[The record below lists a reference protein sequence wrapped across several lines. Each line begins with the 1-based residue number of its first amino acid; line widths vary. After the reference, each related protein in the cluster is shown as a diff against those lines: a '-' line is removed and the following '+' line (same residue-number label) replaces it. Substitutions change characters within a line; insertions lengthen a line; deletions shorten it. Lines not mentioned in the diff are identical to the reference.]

1 MRLALT
7 GIWNAAV
14 RAQARRCVGLTTTK
28 APLAAFMFAGMT
40 MTLAACDAGAPA
52 ASATATVAVAGS
64 AATAT
69 AAGSAASAASAAIGA
84 SAAVSEPR
92 AAAPMAASAVPV
104 AAHQAGQTRAQVYES
119 VRQMTAL
126 GKQLF
131 FDASLSG
138 SGKLACASCH
148 SPDHAFSPANALPVQ
163 LGGSDMHRTGMR
175 AAPTLKYLQSVPAFA
190 EHYHESDDEGDESVD
205 AGPTGG
211 LTWDGRVD
219 RGADQARIP
228 LLSSFEMGST
238 PAKVTAAVKAAPYA
252 DAFRAAFGAR
262 IFDSDEATF
271 KAVLQALETFE
282 QTPETFY
289 PYSSKYDA
297 FLAGKT
303 QLTQAELHGLQLFN
317 DEKKGNCASCH
328 ISQRTLDGAPPQFSD
343 FGLIA
348 IGVPRNRALPVN
360 RDPHFY
366 DLGACGPER
375 TDLKGRAEFCGIFR
389 TPTLRNVALKKRF
402 FHNGIYDSLDQVV
415 RFYAERDTNP
425 EKFYPVVK
433 GKVRKFDDLP
443 RRYWDNL
450 NTEPPFDRKPGDK
463 PALDEAEIKDV
474 VAFLN
479 TLTDGYKAG
488 GQVVNAEAK
497 AVAAN

>member
-1 MRLALT
+1 MRRGERRSA
-7 GIWNAAV
+7 GQAGAG
-14 RAQARRCVGLTTTK
+14 ARRAVFV
-28 APLAAFMFAGMT
+28 AMSAMT
-40 MTLAACDAGAPA
+40 VTLVLAACDAGG
-52 ASATATVAVAGS
+52 ASADAVAGEN
-64 AATAT
+64 AQGGAKA
-69 AAGSAASAASAAIGA
+69 GA
-84 SAAVSEPR
+84 SAGATSAANHANAPVS
-92 AAAPMAASAVPV
+92 AAPEAASAVKV
-104 AAHQAGQTRAQVYES
+104 AGHDAGQSRAQVYES

-148 SPDHAFSPANALPVQ
+148 SPEHGFAPANALSVQ

-175 AAPTLKYLQSVPAFA
+175 AAPTLKYLQAVPAFA

-219 RGADQARIP
+219 RGGEQARIP

-252 DAFRAAFGAR
+252 DAFRAAFGEH
-262 IFDSDEATF
+262 IFDNDDATF

-282 QTPETFY
+282 QTPEVFY
-289 PYSSKYDA
+289 PYTSKYDA
-297 FLAGKT
+297 YLAGKA
-303 QLTQAELHGLQLFN
+303 QLTPAELHGLQLFN
-317 DEKKGNCASCH
+317 DEQKGNCASCH
-328 ISQRTLDGAPPQFSD
+328 ISQRTRDGAPPQFSD

-360 RDPHFY
+360 RDPRFY

-375 TDLKGRAEFCGIFR
+375 TDLKGRDEFCGLFR
-389 TPTLRNVALKKRF
+389 TPTLRNVALKQSF
-402 FHNGIYDSLDQVV
+402 FHNGIYHSLEQAV

-425 EKFYPVVK
+425 AKFYPVSK
-433 GKVRKFDDLP
+433 GKVQKFDDLP
-443 RRYWDNL
+443 QRYWANL
-450 NTEPPFDRKPGDK
+450 NTDAPFDRKPGDK
-463 PALDEAEIKDV
+463 PVFDAAEIKDV
-474 VAFLN
+474 VAFLK
-479 TLTDGYKAG
+479 TLTDGYQAPG
-488 GQVVNAEAK
+488 ARVHVATTGA
-497 AVAAN
+497 AAN

>member
-1 MRLALT
+1 MMRRGERRSA
-7 GIWNAAV
+7 G
-14 RAQARRCVGLTTTK
+14 QAR
-28 APLAAFMFAGMT
+28 AGARQAVLVVLSAMT
-40 MTLAACDAGAPA
+40 VTLVLAACDAGGASADALAGAKPQGGATAAAGASAISA
-52 ASATATVAVAGS
+52 ASHAKAFVSAAPEAGS
-64 AATAT
+64 AVKV
-69 AAGSAASAASAAIGA
+69 AG
-84 SAAVSEPR
+84 
-92 AAAPMAASAVPV
+92 
-104 AAHQAGQTRAQVYES
+104 HDAGQSRAQVYES

-148 SPDHAFSPANALPVQ
+148 SPEHGFAPANALSVQ

-175 AAPTLKYLQSVPAFA
+175 AAPTLKYLQAVPAFA

-219 RGADQARIP
+219 RGGEQARIP

-252 DAFRAAFGAR
+252 DAFRAAFGEH
-262 IFDSDEATF
+262 IFDSDDATF

-282 QTPETFY
+282 QTPEVFY
-289 PYSSKYDA
+289 PYTSKYDA
-297 FLAGKT
+297 YLAGKA
-303 QLTQAELHGLQLFN
+303 QLTPAELHGLQLFN
-317 DEKKGNCASCH
+317 DEQKGNCASCH
-328 ISQRTLDGAPPQFSD
+328 ISQRTRDGAPPQFSD

-360 RDPHFY
+360 RDPRFY

-375 TDLKGRAEFCGIFR
+375 TDLKGRDEFCGLFR
-389 TPTLRNVALKKRF
+389 TPTLRNVALKKSF
-402 FHNGIYDSLDQVV
+402 FHNGIYHSLEQAV

-425 EKFYPVVK
+425 AKFYPVSK
-433 GKVRKFDDLP
+433 GKVQKFDDLP
-443 RRYWDNL
+443 QRYWANL
-450 NTEPPFDRKPGDK
+450 NTDAPFDRKPGDK
-463 PALDEAEIKDV
+463 PVFDEAEIKDV
-474 VAFLN
+474 VAFLK
-479 TLTDGYKAG
+479 TLTDGYQAPG
-488 GQVVNAEAK
+488 ALVHVATTGA
-497 AVAAN
+497 AAN

>member
-1 MRLALT
+1 MRVRLA
-7 GIWNAAV
+7 AAF
-14 RAQARRCVGLTTTK
+14 A
-28 APLAAFMFAGMT
+28 LAAMT
-40 MTLAACDAGAPA
+40 VTLAACDAGAPGTAAVASEA
-52 ASATATVAVAGS
+52 AS
-64 AATAT
+64 T
-69 AAGSAASAASAAIGA
+69 AAGAAHGAAAVGGSGVRVVGLEAGLEAGQEAGHEAAHEADPDAAHEAAHEASSAA
-84 SAAVSEPR
+84 
-92 AAAPMAASAVPV
+92 
-104 AAHQAGQTRAQVYES
+104 AHAAGQSRAQVYES

-148 SPDHAFSPANALPVQ
+148 SPDHGFSPANGLSVQ

-252 DAFRAAFGAR
+252 GAFRAAFGEH
-262 IFDSDEATF
+262 IFESDDATF

-289 PYSSKYDA
+289 PYTSKYDA
-297 FLAGKT
+297 YLAGHA
-303 QLTQAELHGLQLFN
+303 QLTQAELRGLQLFN

-328 ISQRTLDGAPPQFSD
+328 ISQRTKDGAPPQFSD

-360 RDPHFY
+360 RDAHFY

-389 TPTLRNVALKKRF
+389 TPTLRNVALKKSF
-402 FHNGIYDSLDQVV
+402 FHNGIYHSLDQVV

-425 EKFYPVVK
+425 GKFYPVSK
-433 GKVRKFDDLP
+433 GKVQKFDDLP
-443 RRYWDNL
+443 QQYWANL
-450 NTEPPFDRKPGDK
+450 NTEAPFDRKPGDK

-479 TLTDGYKAG
+479 TLTDGYRATGGTAG
-488 GQVVNAEAK
+488 SV
-497 AVAAN
+497 AVK

>member
-1 MRLALT
+1 MGWL
-7 GIWNAAV
+7 AAV
-14 RAQARRCVGLTTTK
+14 FAAV
-28 APLAAFMFAGMT
+28 AVSASLAG
-40 MTLAACDAGAPA
+40 CDSGAPA
-52 ASATATVAVAGS
+52 VAAQ
-64 AATAT
+64 AD
-69 AAGSAASAASAAIGA
+69 ASAAQASTSADRGA
-84 SAAVSEPR
+84 SAVQ
-92 AAAPMAASAVPV
+92 V
-104 AAHQAGQTRAQVYES
+104 AARDAADRADHKAAHEAATGGGQTRAQVYES
-119 VRQMTAL
+119 VRKTTAL

-131 FDASLSG
+131 FDPSLSG

-148 SPDHAFSPANALPVQ
+148 SPDHAFSPGNALSVQ

-190 EHYHESDDEGDESVD
+190 EHYHESDDDGDESVD

-219 RGADQARIP
+219 RGSDQARIP
-228 LLSSFEMGST
+228 LLSSFEMGSS

-252 DAFRAAFGAR
+252 GDFRAAFGEH
-262 IFDSDEATF
+262 IFDSEDATF

-282 QTPETFY
+282 QTPELFY

-297 FLAGKT
+297 YLAGKA
-303 QLTQAELHGLQLFN
+303 QLTKAELHGLELFN

-328 ISQRTLDGAPPQFSD
+328 ISQRTLGGAPPQFSD

-360 RDPHFY
+360 RDPRFH

-389 TPTLRNVALKKRF
+389 TPTLRNVALKKSF
-402 FHNGIYDSLDQVV
+402 FHNGIYHSLEQVLH
-415 RFYAERDTNP
+415 FYAERDTNP
-425 EKFYPVVK
+425 GKFYPVVK
-433 GKVRKFDDLP
+433 GKVQKFDDLP
-443 RRYWDNL
+443 RRYWANL
-450 NTEPPFDRKPGDK
+450 NTEPPFDRKPGDQ
-463 PALDEAEIKDV
+463 PALNDAEIKDV

-488 GQVVNAEAK
+488 N
-497 AVAAN
+497 

>member
-1 MRLALT
+1 MRLGLS
-7 GIWNAAV
+7 GIRKTVGRVTARRGVQADADAVHAV
-14 RAQARRCVGLTTTK
+14 RAVAGARGLGSGLASTV
-28 APLAAFMFAGMT
+28 ALAAVVVSAG
-40 MTLAACDAGAPA
+40 LAGCDSGANA
-52 ASATATVAVAGS
+52 QSGSASAS
-64 AATAT
+64 A
-69 AAGSAASAASAAIGA
+69 AASAAQP
-84 SAAVSEPR
+84 VK
-92 AAAPMAASAVPV
+92 V
-104 AAHQAGQTRAQVYES
+104 AAHEAAPAGGQTRAQVYES
-119 VRQMTAL
+119 VRKMSAL

-131 FDASLSG
+131 FDPSLSG

-148 SPDHAFSPANALPVQ
+148 SPDHAFSPANALSVQ
-163 LGGSDMHRTGMR
+163 LGGSDMHRVGMR

-219 RGADQARIP
+219 RGGDQARIP
-228 LLSSFEMGST
+228 LLSSFEMGSS

-252 DAFRAAFGAR
+252 GDFRDAFGK
-262 IFDSDEATF
+262 DVLDNDDATF

-282 QTPETFY
+282 QTPELFY

-297 FLAGKT
+297 YLAGKA
-303 QLTQAELHGLQLFN
+303 QLTPVELHGLQLFN

-328 ISQRTLDGAPPQFSD
+328 ISQRTMDGAPPQFSD

-360 RDPHFY
+360 RDSRFY

-375 TDLKGRAEFCGIFR
+375 TDLKGRSEFCGIFR
-389 TPTLRNVALKKRF
+389 TPTLRNVALKKSF
-402 FHNGIYDSLDQVV
+402 FHNGIYHSLEEVLH
-415 RFYAERDTNP
+415 FYAERDTNP

-443 RRYWDNL
+443 RRYWANL

-463 PALDEAEIKDV
+463 PALDDAEIKDV

-488 GQVVNAEAK
+488 N
-497 AVAAN
+497 